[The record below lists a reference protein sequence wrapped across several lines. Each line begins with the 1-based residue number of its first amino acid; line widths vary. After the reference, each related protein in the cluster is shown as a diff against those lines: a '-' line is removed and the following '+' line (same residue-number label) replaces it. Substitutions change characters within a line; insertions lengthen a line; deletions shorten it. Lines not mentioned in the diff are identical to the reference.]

1 MFKKKKI
8 DMKKIYIAPDTKEV
22 EIGICRMVCVSGTLD
37 KNQTIESPGGFGSRR
52 GGSFFD
58 DEDDDY

>member
-1 MFKKKKI
+1 
-8 DMKKIYIAPDTKEV
+8 MKKIYIAPDTKEV